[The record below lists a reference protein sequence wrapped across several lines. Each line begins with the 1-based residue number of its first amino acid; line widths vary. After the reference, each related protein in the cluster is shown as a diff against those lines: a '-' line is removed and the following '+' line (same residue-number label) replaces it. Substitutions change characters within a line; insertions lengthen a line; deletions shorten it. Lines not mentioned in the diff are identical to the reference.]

1 MELNILEDS
10 KTRLV
15 VEIKG
20 EDATLCNLLRKE
32 LWNDDKVKSAAFS
45 VKHPSIGVPQMIVET
60 TGKEPREALSDAVKR
75 LKKTISD
82 FEKKAA
88 KEL

>member
-1 MELNILEDS
+1 MELKVLEET
-10 KTRLV
+10 KNRLV
-15 VEIKG
+15 VEING
-20 EDATLCNLLRKE
+20 EDATLCNILRKE

-45 VKHPSIGVPQMIVET
+45 VKHPSIGVPQLVVET

-75 LKKTISD
+75 LKKSLSD